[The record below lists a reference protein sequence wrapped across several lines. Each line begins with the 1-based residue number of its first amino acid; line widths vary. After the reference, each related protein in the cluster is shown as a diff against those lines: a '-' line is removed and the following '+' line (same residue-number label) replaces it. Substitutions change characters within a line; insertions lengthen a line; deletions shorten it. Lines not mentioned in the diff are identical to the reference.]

1 MSRRTA
7 TVFAVLVLL
16 CGFRTAQAASDR
28 TTDSASAATKS
39 VRTAGAPTPNIL
51 FIILDDVGVDQMRI
65 FGYGGLTPVSAPN
78 TPNIDVIARAGVR
91 FRNVW
96 SMPECSPSRVMFFE
110 GRYPLRTNIYTAILA
125 TDLANSQLSP
135 YEVTTP
141 KLLRSVGYTN
151 ALFGKF
157 HLAGPTYNPYE
168 YGTPHAA
175 GFDYFDGFLE
185 GAPYPI
191 DGTIGGQF
199 PDGRYTCGF
208 VPPAAD
214 GGADTGGCRFANGSC
229 VVISRDPQDP
239 APGRSCLQQGGL
251 FVPNTQCNMPPP
263 FALNFG
269 QPNAYYVWHRV
280 INQPDGTVTQFP
292 LTDPSARQYV
302 SNQTIQSAVD
312 WINMQNQQQQP
323 WMATVSFANIHTPYQ
338 QPPRSLL
345 PSTEIEGSGLSCAN
359 QNNEKDL
366 RIISNQMLEAADTHI
381 GQLLVQTGLA
391 TYNPNGSLNYQPEQT
406 NTMVVIIGD
415 NGTYAVSV
423 KLPFDPNLSKGTVYQ
438 TGVWVPLIV
447 AGPLV
452 AAPDREVTSMVNIA
466 DLFQLWGEI
475 VGIDVHQVDSHIID
489 SESMLPYLTN
499 PQQGEIRQVNFA
511 ETSSNIHLN
520 NVAPSPCVLSVTAPP
535 TCVQIFPQKKL
546 CEFEGG
552 CWYGPGG
559 GTQDCPSQGTQ
570 FPSCCAVRAAG
581 IFPGG
586 VTLLPDSAYATRND
600 NYKLIRLEKPNCSGG
615 EPTPEPPDT
624 TFNEFYSINERPVVP
639 RIDFPGLALCADDA
653 PSQSQKCPMGLNQDE
668 LNNYNALTMAMNN
681 ILSSQP
687 PCPGDGNED
696 LMVNQLDL
704 VLWNYYSLF
713 NGGGS
718 SWYDF
723 NFDGRTDNQ
732 DEAIIEQ
739 HLGTN
744 CHQEGQPQ
752 VAAQRKP

>member
-1 MSRRTA
+1 VGNS
-7 TVFAVLVLL
+7 
-16 CGFRTAQAASDR
+16 
-28 TTDSASAATKS
+28 
-39 VRTAGAPTPNIL
+39 TPNIL
-51 FIILDDVGVDQMRI
+51 FIILDDVGIDQMRV
-65 FGYGGLTPVSAPN
+65 FGYGGLTPSSAPN
-78 TPNIDVIARAGVR
+78 TPNLDVIARAGVR

-141 KLLRSVGYTN
+141 NLLRSVGYTSG
-151 ALFGKF
+151 LFGKF

-191 DGTIGGQF
+191 DDTIGGQF
-199 PDGRYTCGF
+199 PNGPYSCGF
-208 VPPAAD
+208 VPPAQY
-214 GGADTGGCRFANGSC
+214 GGADTGACRFADGSC

-239 APGRSCLQQGGL
+239 APGRTCLQQGGL
-251 FVPNTQCNMPPP
+251 FVPNAQCNMPPP

-269 QPNAYYVWHRV
+269 LPNAYYVWHRV

-292 LTDPSARQYV
+292 LSDPSARQYV

-312 WINMQNQQQQP
+312 WINMENSQQQP

-345 PSTEIEGSGLSCAN
+345 PPTEIEGSGLSCAN
-359 QNNEKDL
+359 QNNEQDL

-391 TYNPNGSLNYQPEQT
+391 TYNSNGSLNYQPEQT

-447 AGPLV
+447 SGPLV
-452 AAPDREVTSMVNIA
+452 AAPGREVTSMVNIA
-466 DLFQLWGEI
+466 DLFQLWGEF
-475 VGIDVHQVDSHIID
+475 VGIDVHQVDPHTID
-489 SESMLPYLTN
+489 SMPVLPYLTN
-499 PQQGEIRQVNFA
+499 PQQGDIRTVNFT
-511 ETSSNIHLN
+511 ETSSNIHFN
-520 NVAPSPCVLSVTAPP
+520 NLAPSPCVLSVTSPP

-559 GTQDCPSQGTQ
+559 GTQGCPGGGMQYAD
-570 FPSCCAVRAAG
+570 CCAVRAAN
-581 IFPGG
+581 IFPEGLS
-586 VTLLPDSAYATRND
+586 LLPDSEYATRND
-600 NYKLIRLEKPNCSGG
+600 NYKLVRLESPNCVGG
-615 EPTPEPPDT
+615 RTPLTPPDT
-624 TFNEFYSINERPVVP
+624 TFNEFYSIDERPVLP
-639 RIDFPGLALCADDA
+639 RIDFPQLALCTDDG
-653 PSQSQKCPMGLNQDE
+653 PTGTQKCPMGLDQDQ
-668 LNNYNALTMAMNN
+668 LNNYNALTTAMNN
-681 ILSSQP
+681 ILTSQP

-696 LMVNQLDL
+696 LMVNQLDIMD
-704 VLWNYYSLF
+704 WQFFSMF

-723 NFDGRTDNQ
+723 NHDGLTNEL
-732 DEAIIEQ
+732 DETVIEQ

-744 CHQEGQPQ
+744 CQQQGQQQAAGQP
-752 VAAQRKP
+752 KP